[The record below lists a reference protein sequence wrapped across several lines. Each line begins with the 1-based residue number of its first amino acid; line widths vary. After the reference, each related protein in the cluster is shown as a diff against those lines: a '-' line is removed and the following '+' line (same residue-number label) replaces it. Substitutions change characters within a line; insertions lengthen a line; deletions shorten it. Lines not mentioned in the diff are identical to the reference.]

1 MGPCA
6 RVRQYDTNGQASAV
20 TSSSSSSRAAE
31 VAQDAVA
38 LASAAQAA
46 PAFNELDKDHDGM
59 LTRAEAGAVKGLDF
73 AKADTNKDGR
83 LDRAEYAA
91 AIA

>member
-1 MGPCA
+1 MTHL
-6 RVRQYDTNGQASAV
+6 RT
-20 TSSSSSSRAAE
+20 
-31 VAQDAVA
+31 A
-38 LASAAQAA
+38 LALTGMLALVASAAQAA
-46 PAFNELDKDHDGM
+46 PAFNDLDKDHDGM
-59 LTRAEAGAVKGLDF
+59 LTRAEASGVKGLDF

>member
-1 MGPCA
+1 MIHLRTALALAG
-6 RVRQYDTNGQASAV
+6 VL
-20 TSSSSSSRAAE
+20 
-31 VAQDAVA
+31 A

-46 PAFNELDKDHDGM
+46 PAFNDLDKDHDGM
-59 LTRAEAGAVKGLDF
+59 LTRAEASTVKGLDF